1 MTLEPTKVISQSN
14 LSREWRIEA
23 KRSNTTSLYILLNAK
38 IFFLCVCIIKLLCH
52 FLPDLAQILNKAM
65 NSKGAASKP
74 VPGADFTQ
82 LLILRHLFVS
92 HTQILADS
100 QSNCEKVV
108 EPKRNPNRTDF
119 FGIQFSVIDGEA
131 KRATRPRKLI
141 FEKHK
146 KSLIKTPWQIC
157 WQNVTWIRLKIEWKW
172 FLYAEKENTLKV
184 ETNYKPK

>member
-1 MTLEPTKVISQSN
+1 MHSKFTVTVGTGHFRADLPNSGKKNSISSH
-14 LSREWRIEA
+14 
-23 KRSNTTSLYILLNAK
+23 LYILLNAK
-38 IFFLCVCIIKLLCH
+38 KNFVCVCIIKLLCH

-100 QSNCEKVV
+100 QSDCEKVV

-119 FGIQFSVIDGEA
+119 FGIQLSIQLG
-131 KRATRPRKLI
+131 T
-141 FEKHK
+141 
-146 KSLIKTPWQIC
+146 KTD
-157 WQNVTWIRLKIEWKW
+157 
-172 FLYAEKENTLKV
+172 
-184 ETNYKPK
+184 

>member
-1 MTLEPTKVISQSN
+1 MFELRCF
-14 LSREWRIEA
+14 LSL
-23 KRSNTTSLYILLNAK
+23 LYILLNAK
-38 IFFLCVCIIKLLCH
+38 IFCVCVCIIKLLCH

-100 QSNCEKVV
+100 QSDCEKVV

-119 FGIQFSVIDGEA
+119 FGIQLWHFCAVIMF
-131 KRATRPRKLI
+131 TV
-141 FEKHK
+141 
-146 KSLIKTPWQIC
+146 IKPDSGVPSHSPTS
-157 WQNVTWIRLKIEWKW
+157 T
-172 FLYAEKENTLKV
+172 LYAH
-184 ETNYKPK
+184 